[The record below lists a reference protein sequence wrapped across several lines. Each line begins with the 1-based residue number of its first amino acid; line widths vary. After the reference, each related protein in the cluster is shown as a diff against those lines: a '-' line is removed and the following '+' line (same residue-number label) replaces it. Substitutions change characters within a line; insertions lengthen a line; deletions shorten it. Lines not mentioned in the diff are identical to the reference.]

1 MNKKNVLVVS
11 SFLVI
16 VLVSLFCLNQYV
28 PLGVSFAQE
37 ETSAE
42 NNPETTTEPAN
53 VNVITASKT
62 AMLSAS
68 LGDPYQIANIAEA
81 ANPATVYI
89 QVKWPAAEAD
99 DYNQYWTSPFG
110 SFFDNWF
117 FPYPQSPSERV
128 SQGTGFIIDPSGI
141 VVTNHHVIGDRDG
154 EQEVTVTVSSPT
166 MSGDFKATIL
176 GSDARLDLA
185 VLQIEGQEGPFPTV
199 PLGDSDQSRP
209 GEWVIAIGN
218 PYGKQFD
225 HTVTVG
231 VLSAKGREITIM
243 ADSSPQVYENLMQT
257 DAAINSGNSGGPLL
271 NIQGEVIGINTAVH
285 AEAQGIGF
293 AIPINVAKDVL
304 EELIETGEVA
314 KTWLGI
320 YYLEV
325 DEPLAAQLR
334 LADTKG
340 VVVTDVV
347 VNSPAE
353 QAGLQAWDVIR
364 RIGNLDI
371 TSEQSLADVIASHK
385 PGDKVLLTIL
395 RGSDSLLLE
404 IELGNAPANVR

>member
-1 MNKKNVLVVS
+1 
-11 SFLVI
+11 
-16 VLVSLFCLNQYV
+16 
-28 PLGVSFAQE
+28 
-37 ETSAE
+37 
-42 NNPETTTEPAN
+42 
-53 VNVITASKT
+53 
-62 AMLSAS
+62 
-68 LGDPYQIANIAEA
+68 
-81 ANPATVYI
+81 
-89 QVKWPAAEAD
+89 
-99 DYNQYWTSPFG
+99 
-110 SFFDNWF
+110 
-117 FPYPQSPSERV
+117 
-128 SQGTGFIIDPSGI
+128 
-141 VVTNHHVIGDRDG
+141 
-154 EQEVTVTVSSPT
+154 

-285 AEAQGIGF
+285 AEAQGIDF